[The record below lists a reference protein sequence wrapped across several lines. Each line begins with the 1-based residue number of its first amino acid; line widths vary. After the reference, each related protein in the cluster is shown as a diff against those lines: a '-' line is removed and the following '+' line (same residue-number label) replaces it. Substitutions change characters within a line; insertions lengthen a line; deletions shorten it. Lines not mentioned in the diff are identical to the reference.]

1 MSSPTSYRQPHDLH
15 WTEHVSLDLFLRAL
29 HKTFLHPFI
38 AWLIPLCLRAQATP
52 YSHPA
57 FIITVAYASLL
68 SLVVLLAMV
77 NRRIAYGLPRTV
89 DLEEEVVVITG
100 GASGVGLLI
109 AKIYG
114 MRGVSVAVL
123 DEKTP
128 DREGKDGLGFEEMPS
143 VEYYRCNVGDE
154 AQVEEVARRIN
165 NDVRSAIIHSSIYPA
180 TGQYVCCNNMLL
192 TCVKLGTPTILINC
206 VAASINGLPLLSL
219 SSNAIQK
226 TINANLSSF
235 FHTLQAFLPG
245 MQESPNGGT
254 IVTVSSVLAYLTA
267 AGLSD
272 YTATKAAITAVHK
285 TVEAELALSGANA
298 QVKMLLVETGQIATQ
313 LFERIKTPNKVFA
326 PVLEPVQVAQKIV
339 SVIDSGNG
347 GLIRMPA
354 YASLVSWYTV
364 LPASIQKLAR
374 CLSGIDKAVQ
384 KAGYSADE
392 KKEGLKLS
400 S

>member
-57 FIITVAYASLL
+57 FITTVAYASLL

-165 NDVRSAIIHSSIYPA
+165 ND
-180 TGQYVCCNNMLL
+180 
-192 TCVKLGTPTILINC
+192 LGTPTILINC

-285 TVEAELALSGANA
+285 TVEAELALSGANVK
-298 QVKMLLVETGQIATQ
+298 VKMLLVETGQIATQ

-392 KKEGLKLS
+392 KKEALKLS
-400 S
+400 